1 MTYDRIYD
9 EIDDDVQ
16 KVYPN
21 FSVLDMLEVD
31 CGSIEKGKYKPVIC
45 YAVTPEDSCLVT
57 DFFVVCVDKATSS
70 EFIAVEYDQQ
80 YGKEG
85 IWRYI

>member
-9 EIDDDVQ
+9 ELDDDVQ
-16 KVYPN
+16 KLYPN
-21 FSVLDMLEVD
+21 FSVSDMLEVD
-31 CGSIEKGKYKPVIC
+31 CHTIAKGKYKPVIC
-45 YAVTPEDSCLVT
+45 YAVTPEDSFVVT
-57 DFFVVCVDKATSS
+57 DFFVVCVDKDTSS

-80 YGKEG
+80 FGKEG

>member
-9 EIDDDVQ
+9 EIDADVQ

-21 FSVLDMLEVD
+21 FDSSELLEVD
-31 CGSIEKGKYKPVIC
+31 TDFIEKGKYKPVIC
-45 YAVTPEDSCLVT
+45 YAVT
-57 DFFVVCVDKATSS
+57 
-70 EFIAVEYDQQ
+70 
-80 YGKEG
+80 G